1 MKDIKDY
8 FGTKTA
14 IKCENEQ
21 QWEKLKELCGDSY
34 EGIIGFKESM
44 QNFCLNTNDAMKIGF
59 SISDCFDYNI
69 LPYSDF
75 ISDVP
80 ELVGV
85 EMEVSDNGLDWSVI
99 TVLGKYELGFVCLTL
114 NKNIVP
120 YKHARPIQPKK
131 VLTATLQELAEKL
144 GVDEI
149 QLK

>member
-34 EGIIGFKESM
+34 EGIIGFRENM
-44 QNFCLNTNDAMKIGF
+44 QNFCLNTNDLMKIGF
-59 SISDCFDYNI
+59 SISDWFDYNI

-75 ISDVP
+75 VRDVP

-85 EMEVSDNGLDWSVI
+85 EMEVSDFGTEWFKSYVVGKINGR
-99 TVLGKYELGFVCLTL
+99 YLTEKL
-114 NKNIVP
+114 NLYNMC
-120 YKHARPIQPKK
+120 RPITKK
-131 VLTATLQELAEKL
+131 VLTATLTELAEML
-144 GVDEI
+144 NVDEI

>member
-1 MKDIKDY
+1 MKKIEDY

-21 QWEKLKELCGDSY
+21 EWEKLKELTKGNVNTLMKFDPDFNCFIL
-34 EGIIGFKESM
+34 EGSGGACRETH
-44 QNFCLNTNDAMKIGF
+44 QL
-59 SISDCFDYNI
+59 YPI

-75 ISDVP
+75 VSDVP

-85 EMEVSDNGLDWSVI
+85 KMEVSDNEKEWHKRI
-99 TVLGKYELGFVCLTL
+99 VLGKYELGFVCLTL

-131 VLTATLQELAEKL
+131 VLTATLQELAEML
-144 GVDEI
+144 NVDEI

>member
-1 MKDIKDY
+1 MKKIRDY

-21 QWEKLKELCGDSY
+21 QWEKLKELCGDRLMHNTPFNDY
-34 EGIIGFKESM
+34 YNYFMLEECGDGFNES
-44 QNFCLNTNDAMKIGF
+44 
-59 SISDCFDYNI
+59 SDYKKTYQI

-75 ISDVP
+75 VSDVP

-85 EMEVSDNGLDWSVI
+85 EMEVSDNEKEWHKRI
-99 TVLGKYELGFVCLTL
+99 VLGKYELGFVCLTL

-120 YKHARPIQPKK
+120 YKHARPITKK
-131 VLTATLQELAEKL
+131 VLTATLQELAEML
-144 GVDEI
+144 NVDEI